1 MTIAEIPL
9 AALDFESAGT
19 APGLTDE
26 PVQIAVA
33 HWNGG
38 SIEIALDSHLRPSR
52 PVTWAAQRV
61 HGIGDAEL
69 RNAPRL
75 LDLWPQVKAALSGRW
90 IAAHGASTEK
100 RFLRAFPLHGFGP
113 WIDTLALARAL
124 HPQLPSHSL
133 GDTIGSLGL
142 LEKTARPGFR
152 WHDAASDAFATL
164 VLLHHLVAES
174 GIANEP
180 AELLARPNLEA
191 YFKSRRK

>member
-1 MTIAEIPL
+1 LTVGEIPL
-9 AALDFESAGT
+9 AALDFESAGS
-19 APGLTDE
+19 APGMTDE

-33 HWNGG
+33 HWNHG
-38 SIEIALDSHLRPSR
+38 SIEIVLDSHIRPSR

-61 HGIGDAEL
+61 HGIGDEEL
-69 RNAPRL
+69 RAAPAL
-75 LDLWPQVKAALSGRW
+75 LDLWPRVKAALAGRW

-124 HPQLPSHSL
+124 YPGIPSHAL
-133 GDTIGSLGL
+133 GDTIAALGL
-142 LEKTARPGFR
+142 SEKITLPGFR

-164 VLLHHLVAES
+164 VLLRHLIEQADIS
-174 GIANEP
+174 DEP
-180 AELLARPNLEA
+180 AETLTRPNLTA